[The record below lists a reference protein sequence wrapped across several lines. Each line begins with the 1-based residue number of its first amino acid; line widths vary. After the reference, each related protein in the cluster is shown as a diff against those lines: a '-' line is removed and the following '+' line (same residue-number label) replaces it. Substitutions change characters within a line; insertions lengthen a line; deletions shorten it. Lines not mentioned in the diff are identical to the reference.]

1 MTIWNESYHCLN
13 RPGISEARGAAA
25 CVFLP
30 VAMLLMITLC
40 PGTLYGY
47 NGTTGYTAGVNAMPG
62 FEAHFGTSQSFVA
75 DPVRVRYTRN
85 HHSFSDGLSH
95 FHAGQKEQ
103 RSVFSH
109 RLTLLD
115 DIEPSRR
122 DTVPKPSSVMRKSMI
137 LPGWGQVVNRQIWK
151 VPIIYGMLAGLTYYS
166 IQMDQ
171 NYRDY
176 RAAFYNSQNPD
187 GDQRFGPTPP
197 HIDPNQSPEAMRY
210 NRNVYRNRRDLTIIG
225 VVLAYGLNIVD
236 AYVFAH
242 MRDFDV
248 SDDLSAGFQ
257 LGPAY
262 FPGSETENAMLVQ
275 GANPGRNR
283 FSAGNS
289 MDGLVLTLQI
299 ALR

>member
-1 MTIWNESYHCLN
+1 MTTWNESYHCLN
-13 RPGISEARGAAA
+13 RPGIIEARGAAA
-25 CVFLP
+25 CVFFP
-30 VAMLLMITLC
+30 VAMLMMITLC
-40 PGTLYGY
+40 PGMLYAFS
-47 NGTTGYTAGVNAMPG
+47 GTTGYTAEVNPMPG
-62 FEAHFGTSQSFVA
+62 FNAHADISQSFVA
-75 DPVRVRYTRN
+75 NPVRIRYTRSD
-85 HHSFSDGLSH
+85 HSFRDGFPH
-95 FHAGQKEQ
+95 FYTGLKKQ

-109 RLTLLD
+109 RMTLQD
-115 DIEPSRR
+115 DSEPSRR

-197 HIDPNQSPEAMRY
+197 HIDPNQSPDAMRY
-210 NRNVYRNRRDLTIIG
+210 NRNVYRNRRDLSIIG
-225 VVLAYGLNIVD
+225 IVLAYGLNIVD

-262 FPGSETENAMLVQ
+262 FPGRETDHAMFVQ
-275 GANPGRNR
+275 GSNSGGYM
-283 FSAGNS
+283 FSASNS
-289 MDGLVLTLQI
+289 MDGLVLTLKI